1 MKAIRLSQC
10 HALALTATVCLFT
23 SQALAMPTNEQTPPA
38 LQALT
43 PSLDNHSVVLV
54 WKAPEDTSDIIDYQ
68 IYQDNQF
75 VGLASQNS
83 NQHSPAQPY
92 INMFYK
98 NDTGNFQ
105 HRIVIQS
112 AKIDGLQPSTD
123 YHFTVRAVY
132 TDSSVTADSNTVDIT
147 TTAVPQTIDIT
158 RYGAK
163 GDGTTLNTSA
173 IQKAINACPSGCQ
186 VNVPA
191 GVFKTGA
198 LWLKSNMTLNLSPG
212 ATLLGSE
219 NAADYPGGY
228 TIGKSSTDMRPAS
241 LLNVTDKTS
250 SKGGVFQ
257 NIRITGKGAI
267 DGSGWKRSADGQDE
281 LGNKL
286 PQYVKSTNANVNND
300 GILAKNQVA
309 AARAKGIDL
318 KTAYSQYRSS
328 LITLRGANNVYIA
341 DITIRNPADHGIVF
355 MKSQNVIENGV
366 IHQTFDANNGDG
378 VEFSNSQDITV
389 LNSVFDTG
397 DDCINF
403 AAGLGQEGQK
413 QSPTQNASLFNNYFR
428 RGHGAIVMG
437 SHTAATIANILAE
450 NNVMNKTD
458 IGLRAK
464 SSPDIGG
471 GAHHVIFRNNAMANL
486 AMQAVFVTLNY
497 VDVNGSGVYT
507 PADVP
512 AHFYDFTVKN
522 ITVLNSAGISPSI
535 QIEGNSNKQV
545 WNSNFNFCDM
555 KLSGVMPAS
564 VSDLEDSQF
573 NNIAFSDLRGG
584 TSPWKFG
591 AVKNVTLDGKVVSP
605 NP

>member
-1 MKAIRLSQC
+1 MKAIRLPQC
-10 HALALTATVCLFT
+10 HALALTATVYLFT
-23 SQALAMPTNEQTPPA
+23 SQALAMPTNEQAPPA
-38 LQALT
+38 LEAIA
-43 PSLDNHSVVLV
+43 PSIDNHSVVLI
-54 WKAPEDTSDIIDYQ
+54 WKTPEDTSNISNYQ

-75 VGLASQNS
+75 VGLASQN
-83 NQHSPAQPY
+83 NDLYSPAQPY
-92 INMFYK
+92 ISAFYK
-98 NDTGNFQ
+98 NDAGNFH
-105 HRIVIQS
+105 HRIVIQN
-112 AKIDGLQPSTD
+112 AKIDGLQASTS

-132 TDSSVTADSNTVDIT
+132 TDSSVSADSNEVDVT
-147 TTAVPQTIDIT
+147 TTAVPHTIDIT
-158 RYGAK
+158 QYGAK
-163 GDGTTLNTSA
+163 GDGTTLNTIA
-173 IQKAINACPSGCQ
+173 IQQAINACPSGCQ

-198 LWLKSNMTLNLSPG
+198 LWLKSNMTLNLSPD

-219 NAADYPGGY
+219 NAADYPDGY
-228 TIGKSSTDMRPAS
+228 TIGKSATEMRPAS
-241 LLNVTDKTS
+241 LLNVTDKAS
-250 SKGGVFQ
+250 SKAGVFQ
-257 NIRITGKGAI
+257 NIRIVGKGTI

-281 LGNKL
+281 LGNNL
-286 PQYVKSTNANVNND
+286 PQYVKSNNANVNND

-309 AARAKGIDL
+309 AALAKGIDL

-366 IHQTFDANNGDG
+366 IHQTFNANNGDG

-413 QSPTQNASLFNNYFR
+413 QSPTQNARLFNNYFR
-428 RGHGAIVMG
+428 HGHGAIVMG
-437 SHTAATIANILAE
+437 SHTAANIANILAE
-450 NNVMNKTD
+450 NNVMNQTD

-471 GAHHVIFRNNAMANL
+471 GAHLVVFRNNAMANL

-497 VDVNGSGVYT
+497 VDVNGSSTYT
-507 PADVP
+507 PADIP
-512 AHFYDFTVKN
+512 ARFYDFTVKN
-522 ITVLNSAGISPSI
+522 ITVQNSTGIDPSI
-535 QIEGNSNKQV
+535 QIEGNSKKQV

-564 VSDLEDSQF
+564 VSNLEDSEF

-591 AVKNVTLDGKVVSP
+591 AVKNVTLDGQVVSP
-605 NP
+605 TP